1 MKTLLTALTTTALLA
16 TSTSANV
23 IGSGTARWNGN
34 TNNIPSGCTFMENVP
49 GTMKYDD
56 ATAEWATDLAAY
68 VKIKTRNGNATNDPV
83 TNNIKVEPVHKDGTT
98 LGGQVYSTTAGTNLV
113 YPATINYT
121 ATSSAAVTTLDPSSV
136 SGPNHISTNINTS
149 GIQIGNVN
157 QSSGVIM
164 IDIGGTAKL
173 AAGTVIDANTAFRVN
188 HLVTCIQ

>member
-16 TSTSANV
+16 TSANATV
-23 IGSGTARWNGN
+23 LGTGTAPWNGN
-34 TNNIPSGCTFMENVP
+34 TNFLVAGCEFKENVS
-49 GTMKYDD
+49 GTMKYDE
-56 ATAEWATDLAAY
+56 ATTEWATDQAAY

-83 TNNIKVEPVHKDGTT
+83 TNNIKVEPVKKDGATP
-98 LGGQVYSTTAGTNLV
+98 GGEVYSTTAGTDLV

-173 AAGTVIDANTAFRVN
+173 AAGTVIDANTDFRVN